1 MPSALAVLPPPGCA
15 DFRSSEA
22 KFRGIAPIEA
32 STVFC
37 FPSRRSSTEACCR
50 PAPPRQGAAGRAEF
64 LFPIRLRRVI
74 TVALLNAGLGRRGD
88 RGDQGTARVVWVES
102 KGLGNRRRDVLN
114 G

>member
-1 MPSALAVLPPPGCA
+1 
-15 DFRSSEA
+15 
-22 KFRGIAPIEA
+22 
-32 STVFC
+32 
-37 FPSRRSSTEACCR
+37 
-50 PAPPRQGAAGRAEF
+50 
-64 LFPIRLRRVI
+64 VI